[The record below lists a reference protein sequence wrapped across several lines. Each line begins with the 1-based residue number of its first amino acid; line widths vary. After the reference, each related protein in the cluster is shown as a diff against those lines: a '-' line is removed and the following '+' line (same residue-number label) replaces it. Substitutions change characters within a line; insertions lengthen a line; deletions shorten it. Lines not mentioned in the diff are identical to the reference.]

1 MAGPTGIEPATYGLR
16 VKFSKND
23 FNFEDYKAY
32 LENKYSKHHSRE
44 QFNNTKKY
52 FECLANPAKMLTFPE
67 SKRRKIL
74 IAMTCASKYLGVYE
88 QYKVQLKSHG
98 IKWVN
103 NSTAFNA
110 FLAIFNH
117 QHDTVPA
124 YLKEI
129 QPILPDNEK
138 LFVKFLALT
147 GLRKNEALT
156 SFNMILEL
164 SAKGRLDEYYNS
176 DLQVLEHF
184 KYKVFLRGT
193 KNAYISFATPDLVTE
208 ICNSQPVSYSAVDCR
223 LKRRKV
229 RLRLKELRSYNN
241 TFMRKNG
248 LISELVDILAGRV
261 PQSVFCRHYLGEDIK
276 ALSAQVL
283 SIQTKLWEALEG

>member
-1 MAGPTGIEPATYGLR
+1 
-16 VKFSKND
+16 
-23 FNFEDYKAY
+23 
-32 LENKYSKHHSRE
+32 
-44 QFNNTKKY
+44 
-52 FECLANPAKMLTFPE
+52 
-67 SKRRKIL
+67 
-74 IAMTCASKYLGVYE
+74 MTCVSKYLGIYE
-88 QYKVQLKSHG
+88 QYKANLKSHG
-98 IKWVN
+98 IKWTN
-103 NSTAFNA
+103 NNTAFNA

-129 QPILPDNEK
+129 QPILLENEK
-138 LFVKFLALT
+138 LFVKFLAIT

-156 SFNMILEL
+156 AFNMILEL
-164 SAKGRLDEYYNS
+164 NSKRRLGEYYNS

-193 KNAYISFATPDLVTE
+193 KNAYISFASPNLVNE
-208 ICNSQPVSYSAVDCR
+208 ICNSQPVSYSAIDCR
-223 LKRRKV
+223 LKRRKI
-229 RLRLKELRSYNN
+229 RLRLKELRSFNN

-261 PQSVFCRHYLGEDIK
+261 PQSVFCRHYLGEDMK

-283 SIQTKLWEALEG
+283 SVQTKLWGTLEKVV